1 MLLEAVAVQ
10 NATQATTMR
19 EWSAV
24 AQSSLL
30 LHLASMY
37 SQDAVNRSEE
47 LWRVR
52 KGDRELICMA
62 KYVASGI
69 DLRLIE
75 GVDCRRTQLCR
86 DGPTIEALAEKWRT
100 ALLDVGWVG

>member
-1 MLLEAVAVQ
+1 
-10 NATQATTMR
+10 
-19 EWSAV
+19 
-24 AQSSLL
+24 
-30 LHLASMY
+30 
-37 SQDAVNRSEE
+37 
-47 LWRVR
+47 
-52 KGDRELICMA
+52 MA